1 MGCGCPRPWVGP
13 VKVAFKLT
21 RFALTLC
28 RGRLTRISLLC
39 LDALSSLYTGGAYL
53 VDPLPFRG
61 LFPFMGRWRPRR
73 RLDTA
78 WRASFVTISGLL
90 GYAPDALTRTT
101 HVLLWEMHVPTARR
115 ALVDA
120 RGSTQMESDSVHEL
134 DMTTEALCPQ
144 SLPHVS

>member
-1 MGCGCPRPWVGP
+1 M
-13 VKVAFKLT
+13 
-21 RFALTLC
+21 
-28 RGRLTRISLLC
+28 
-39 LDALSSLYTGGAYL
+39 
-53 VDPLPFRG
+53 DPLPFRG
-61 LFPFMGRWRPRR
+61 LSLLWVGGGQDGV
-73 RLDTA
+73 LDTA
-78 WRASFVTISGLL
+78 WRASFVIISGLL

>member
-1 MGCGCPRPWVGP
+1 MGCGCPRPLVGP

-61 LFPFMGRWRPRR
+61 LSLLWVGGGQDGV
-73 RLDTA
+73 LDTA
-78 WRASFVTISGLL
+78 WRASFVIISGLL

-120 RGSTQMESDSVHEL
+120 RGSTQMESDNEL
-134 DMTTEALCPQ
+134 DMATEALCPQ